1 MEKFVVIVAGG
12 KGNRLGSEIPK
23 QFIPIHGKPILMH
36 TIERFYAYNRNIG
49 IIVVLPQNYIEYW
62 NLLCSEYAFA
72 INHKIV
78 AGGEERFFSVKNA
91 LEYVPNGTL
100 VAIHDA
106 VRPFVSN
113 LVIEQAFFFS
123 EEKKAVA
130 PTIKPTESVRFAD
143 SESKNTS
150 LNRKQILL
158 VQTPQC
164 FHSDVI
170 KKAYSTEYDSRYTD
184 DLSVVENMLNTP
196 IFLFDGNRE
205 NIKITTPFDLNIAE
219 ILFSIVHNI

>member
-62 NLLCSEYAFA
+62 NLLCNEYAFA

-113 LVIEQAFFFS
+113 LVIEQAFSFS

-150 LNRKQILL
+150 LNREQILL
-158 VQTPQC
+158 IQTPQC

-170 KKAYSTEYDSRYTD
+170 KKAYSAEYDSRYTD
-184 DLSVVENMLNTP
+184 DLSVVENMFDIP
-196 IFLFDGNRE
+196 IFLFEGNRE

-219 ILFSIVHNI
+219 ILFNTEQ